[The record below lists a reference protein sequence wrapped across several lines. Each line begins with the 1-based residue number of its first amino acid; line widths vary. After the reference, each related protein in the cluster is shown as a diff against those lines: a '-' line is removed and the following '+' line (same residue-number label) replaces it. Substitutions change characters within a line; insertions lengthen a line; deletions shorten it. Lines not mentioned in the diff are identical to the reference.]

1 MGSTAPWHSSSSQTR
16 SQTGERF
23 KAANLAQTA
32 NWGRKK
38 RHNRVRERESS
49 PRPHPSHR
57 KGHGLYGME
66 ERLNAED
73 GDALQVEA
81 DEESLPD
88 GGHAAGEARER
99 HEQRGG
105 EVVVQMHGVR
115 AAEQR
120 DGRGEAEQR
129 GHVEEAE
136 AAQQPLLLG

>member
-1 MGSTAPWHSSSSQTR
+1 M
-16 SQTGERF
+16 
-23 KAANLAQTA
+23 
-32 NWGRKK
+32 
-38 RHNRVRERESS
+38 
-49 PRPHPSHR
+49 
-57 KGHGLYGME
+57 YGME